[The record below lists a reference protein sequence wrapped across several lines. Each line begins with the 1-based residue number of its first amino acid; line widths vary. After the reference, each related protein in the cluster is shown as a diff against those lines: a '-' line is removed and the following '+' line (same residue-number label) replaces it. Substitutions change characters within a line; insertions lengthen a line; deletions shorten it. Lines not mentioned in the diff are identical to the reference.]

1 MKNEPLHRDAA
12 ALEHRITIKA
22 PEPSDMEA
30 FAAIMSL
37 PGVRRG
43 TLQLGYRTVEQIA
56 AWHERRLGKGVT
68 VGAWLD
74 GQLVGHAGLSVYPR
88 ARSHGAELGICV
100 HDAYHGR
107 GVGTALVQALV
118 DSADGALGL
127 RRIELTVFADNVPA
141 IALYR
146 KFGFVEEGRSRGYA
160 LRDGVLADALHMA
173 RLAEAPAFA
182 PLTPVTSL

>member
-1 MKNEPLHRDAA
+1 MTNDTLQSDAT
-12 ALEHRITIKA
+12 ALDNRIAIKA
-22 PEPSDMEA
+22 CEPSDMEA
-30 FAAIMSL
+30 FTAIMSQ

-43 TLQLGYRTVEQIA
+43 TLQLGYRSVEQIT

-88 ARSHGAELGICV
+88 ARAHGAELGICV

-107 GVGTALVQALV
+107 GVGTALVRALV

-127 RRIELTVFADNVPA
+127 RRIELTVYADNAPA

-160 LRDGVLADALHMA
+160 LRDGVLADVLHMA

-182 PLTPVTSL
+182 PVTPITPP